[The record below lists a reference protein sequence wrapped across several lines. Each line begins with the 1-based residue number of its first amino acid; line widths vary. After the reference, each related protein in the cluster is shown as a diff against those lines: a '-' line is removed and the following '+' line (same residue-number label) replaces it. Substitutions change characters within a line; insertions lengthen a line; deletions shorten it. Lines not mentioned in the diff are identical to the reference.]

1 MWLAF
6 RVALAKHV
14 NSLFLHFL
22 ILGQLRHMENGEK
35 LLVTGSDGL
44 HPYLQHAAQAEAM
57 GRRGDL
63 LLATL
68 LYSWCLAG
76 LPDRSFSLPCKK
88 GTENQA
94 VLRPVKNPNC
104 QRRATCVFGSSL
116 FANLMGLPAASASD
130 PLILPLEFERGA
142 FLLTFQVQGSTF
154 RGVADTGSPFLLVA
168 ACVGARRAAGRCSDY
183 CSRYGCSQR
192 DVGRSAGLADNIISF
207 AGGYATAVWRQGDVQ
222 LGGCVLSHR
231 TLGVLGETQSFGG
244 NAGGPNFGLIKLAAE
259 DSEIRPTFLSQTPYT
274 TLVFDFRNMSNPV
287 LELAEKLSPWEG
299 ERAETM
305 LTDLRDFGAGVQ
317 YYAVVVE
324 ELLVDHVNILEA
336 KTVAILDTGT
346 TGLVLPKSL
355 FFSFDA
361 VRRASAQEVGIK
373 RAGNVEVRFPPLPGS
388 SGPSVSLQLRRGRI
402 PDLDAALDIV
412 TPLAEDAGS
421 VFLRAEL
428 REMQEENLRI
438 ERPSVIFVGLGFFA
452 GLRGLVASL
461 GCIIAY

>member
-1 MWLAF
+1 
-6 RVALAKHV
+6 
-14 NSLFLHFL
+14 
-22 ILGQLRHMENGEK
+22 MENGEK

-373 RAGNVEVRFPPLPGS
+373 RAGNVEVRFPPLPGRCWQRLS
-388 SGPSVSLQLRRGRI
+388 EGRAAGDARRE
-402 PDLDAALDIV
+402 PK
-412 TPLAEDAGS
+412 
-421 VFLRAEL
+421 
-428 REMQEENLRI
+428 N
-438 ERPSVIFVGLGFFA
+438 
-452 GLRGLVASL
+452 
-461 GCIIAY
+461 